1 MDAGRRIAAAVRV
14 ALAAA
19 LVGFAPMAGC
29 ATHLKSALAT
39 ATTPPAQ
46 PAPPGPPADDTTP
59 AGPEAKIHIS
69 YAHPGDYLATLSVIK
84 YSAADPVTT
93 TPGVNGTGVGSII
106 RFDGGVPAWQIDD
119 EKGMFSD
126 LPIGGSKSNFAI
138 PEVIY
143 GNVPAHFTQ
152 STPTGD
158 PPEPL
163 ESDHYYVFSVTRASG
178 SISYEAVK
186 VNADGSLEAYAAD
199 PRAGTS
205 FRLCCD
211 LPADFTITAPPEAA
225 TPPSGVDSPPDSSA
239 P

>member
-1 MDAGRRIAAAVRV
+1 MRL

-19 LVGFAPMAGC
+19 LIGVASMTGC
-29 ATHLKSALAT
+29 ATHLKSVLGTAAT
-39 ATTPPAQ
+39 PSAQ
-46 PAPPGPPADDTTP
+46 PADDTTP

-84 YSAADPVTT
+84 YSAADPLTT
-93 TPGVNGTGVGSII
+93 TPGVNGTGVASII

-126 LPIGGSKSNFAI
+126 LPIGGSKTNFAI
-138 PEVIY
+138 PEVTY

-152 STPTGD
+152 STPAGD
-158 PPEPL
+158 SPEPL

-239 P
+239 PPDSSSP